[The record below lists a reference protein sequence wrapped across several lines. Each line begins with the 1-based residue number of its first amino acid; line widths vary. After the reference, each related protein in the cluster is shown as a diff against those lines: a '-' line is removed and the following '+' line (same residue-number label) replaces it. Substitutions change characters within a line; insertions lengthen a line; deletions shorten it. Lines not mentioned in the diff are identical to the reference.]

1 MQKYIS
7 KKNLNIGYILHI
19 FLKFWK
25 LQSQYCYKEYSH
37 ISERECNRPLK
48 LLMVLWTWSGF
59 LAIALSWNTIVDNV
73 VDSKNVIGKCNCMFL
88 LSFSDCSSSLWKMS
102 TTFSGIINWYAW
114 FGDKKKKIEK
124 WFVFTRDS
132 QVVHTSVPNLLQQLL
147 LQLSPQT
154 KFFYLQLH
162 GNEAKGVNTMENDP
176 LASFVCQDRW

>member
-59 LAIALSWNTIVDNV
+59 LAIALS
-73 VDSKNVIGKCNCMFL
+73 
-88 LSFSDCSSSLWKMS
+88 
-102 TTFSGIINWYAW
+102 
-114 FGDKKKKIEK
+114 
-124 WFVFTRDS
+124 
-132 QVVHTSVPNLLQQLL
+132 
-147 LQLSPQT
+147 
-154 KFFYLQLH
+154 
-162 GNEAKGVNTMENDP
+162 
-176 LASFVCQDRW
+176 